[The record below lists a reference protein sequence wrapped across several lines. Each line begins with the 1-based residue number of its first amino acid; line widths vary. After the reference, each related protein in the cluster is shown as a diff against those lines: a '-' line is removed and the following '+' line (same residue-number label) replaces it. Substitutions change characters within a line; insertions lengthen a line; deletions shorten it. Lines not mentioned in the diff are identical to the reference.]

1 VAIGSRNLT
10 VLEKEKLTPVLKAT
24 AWESE
29 NTEFEAKGLGIF
41 TVEYLRPFLKLAV
54 PAQDIHD
61 LLSGILA
68 GEEIKANIIEGKR
81 RSVITKMSLRD
92 QPILDQYQDEIF
104 RLPLR
109 KRLFLLGPAG
119 TGKTTTLI
127 RRLGQKLDTEY
138 LEGEEQT
145 LVQGISASGAYAHRE
160 SWLMFTPT
168 ELLKQYLK
176 EAFAKEGVP
185 ASDQR
190 IKTWYDYSHHL
201 ARNVFNVLRSANSR
215 SGFVLKPSVSYLTK
229 EVQVSSFQLF
239 QEFFDWQIRRYIA
252 SLHDAA
258 TIMVPVKTRSQLL

>member
-1 VAIGSRNLT
+1 MEKTGKAVAVIEAAAADILQTFESVSSEALGRLKSARIHGTDVLASVNTLTSQRAAESIESVLYQQRDSLQILSHEPAIARVRVRDQNDVESTIFICRATPISNSSTYASNRSPLGRLAALPVGRNVAIGSRNLT
-10 VLEKEKLTPVLKAT
+10 VLEKEKLKPVLKAT

-109 KRLFLLGPAG
+109 KR
-119 TGKTTTLI
+119 
-127 RRLGQKLDTEY
+127 
-138 LEGEEQT
+138 
-145 LVQGISASGAYAHRE
+145 
-160 SWLMFTPT
+160 
-168 ELLKQYLK
+168 
-176 EAFAKEGVP
+176 
-185 ASDQR
+185 
-190 IKTWYDYSHHL
+190 
-201 ARNVFNVLRSANSR
+201 
-215 SGFVLKPSVSYLTK
+215 
-229 EVQVSSFQLF
+229 
-239 QEFFDWQIRRYIA
+239 
-252 SLHDAA
+252 
-258 TIMVPVKTRSQLL
+258 